1 MKANTDEAF
10 AISPN
15 LHVTLAVAIEPLDP
29 SLTVVVVASSQF
41 QLSSID
47 LVCYLFAV
55 SAVAV
60 ENRWTNLL
68 RDEIENFRQTSLR
81 GKENVTSVSKGF
93 E

>member
-1 MKANTDEAF
+1 M
-10 AISPN
+10 
-15 LHVTLAVAIEPLDP
+15 TLAVAIEPLDP